1 MGTAILL
8 MEFRDMKKFD
18 LEKRTENFAIAVRVF
33 IKKLSVLPVLSSDLG
48 QLVRSSGSVGANF
61 IEATE
66 KLGDKDL
73 KFRLKIALKEAKES
87 LYWLNIIKKVYG
99 LDGEVDELISEAI
112 ELKHILAAILK
123 KMR

>member
-1 MGTAILL
+1 
-8 MEFRDMKKFD
+8 MKKFD

-123 KMR
+123 KMRLI